1 MADRLNLEREAA
13 AVRSRIDGE
22 RLSGRE
28 SVELSHRIE
37 ASLKGERQG
46 WRVAVAVSGALCVI
60 AVWLVVALRPQERS
74 ERSCMREHAGF
85 IDIDPTCKEPVSIQ
99 RGGDIILAH
108 AGAHLEEGAQGLRVR
123 YGKVS
128 FVVQKREGG
137 ASLRVVVSHGAIE
150 VIGTRFTVTEEGERG
165 KVRLDE
171 GSIKFHWAGGEE
183 STLAPGD
190 ELEWPA
196 RPKPAPVT
204 LDAIPLEAPQEEE
217 ELVAPPK
224 PKAPPKSPRPA
235 PTKVP
240 ETPREEQTEEQPT
253 EPEETTG
260 PLLMEDVL
268 KKMSTL
274 RSQHRYREAV
284 ELLRAQSDRS
294 DFSGLQQARL
304 SFEIGLLLQ
313 DRMDDKAGAC
323 AQWKQHARR
332 YPDDASHADRVQEY
346 IRACEEAP

>member
-1 MADRLNLEREAA
+1 MADRLSLEREAA
-13 AVRSRIDGE
+13 AVKTRIDGE

-46 WRVAVAVSGALCVI
+46 WRVALAASGALCVI
-60 AVWLVVALRPQERS
+60 AIWLVLALRPQERS
-74 ERSCMREHAGF
+74 DRICVREHAGF
-85 IDIDPTCKEPVSIQ
+85 IDIDPACKEPVSIQ
-99 RGGDIILAH
+99 RGDDIILAH
-108 AGAHLEEGAQGLRVR
+108 AGAHLEEGAQGMRVR
-123 YGKVS
+123 YGRVS

-137 ASLRVVVSHGAIE
+137 ASLRVLVSHGAIE
-150 VIGTRFTVTEEGERG
+150 VVGTRFTVTQEGERG
-165 KVRLDE
+165 QVRLDE
-171 GSIKFHWAGGEE
+171 GSIKFHWTGGEE

-190 ELEWPA
+190 ELEWPP

-204 LDAIPLEAPQEEE
+204 LDAIPLEPPQE

-224 PKAPPKSPRPA
+224 PTPPKAPRPSPAKAPEVPKEEPS
-235 PTKVP
+235 
-240 ETPREEQTEEQPT
+240 EEQQP
-253 EPEETTG
+253 ELEDPAG
-260 PLLMEDVL
+260 PMLMEDVL

-313 DRMDDKAGAC
+313 DRMDDKVGAC

-346 IRACEEAP
+346 IKACEDAP